1 MEEKDPTELIREV
14 QSEQQQ
20 RRERAVSALEW
31 FLDGRVGEFYPR
43 DEVAETLSA
52 VLDVETPVADTAIAD
67 VVGDVVD
74 PVQQVVKDRSRY
86 VGILDYRVFEDA
98 GAYGY
103 VDFDDR
109 KGKRKRVVCAR
120 CVEKH
125 DYDELVRHATQGEG
139 TVPPDATW
147 DALVDVVTD
156 HYTEAHTH
164 PPDQI
169 EPGASLVNGTTVG
182 GNTAYHTGNL
192 ADRGAVNFTPSTNN
206 QTIPEGYHNGNGTVE
221 GDADLAGGNIK
232 NGVSIFG
239 VTGSLDTNYTT
250 TVTDG
255 TGTTIDTFSQG
266 GDETYQVNTSVN
278 EGPTKTITV
287 IGRATT
293 DSQGESEDTTF
304 TYTAPPNLNGDADY
318 TFNGSASFRRILVNG
333 TEVENK
339 DSPDTGT
346 ISVSTGDEVKL
357 RQGINFGNSGGQTV
371 ETLVTFNMFSNPTA
385 SIDGVFQV

>member
-1 MEEKDPTELIREV
+1 MEQKDATELIREV

-31 FLDGRVGEFYPR
+31 FLDGRVGKFYPR
-43 DEVAETLSA
+43 DKVAEALSA
-52 VLDVETPVADTAIAD
+52 ALDVETPVADTAIAD

-74 PVQQVVKDRSRY
+74 PVQQVMKDRSRY
-86 VGILDYRVFEDA
+86 VGILDYRVFEEA

-109 KGKRKRVVCAR
+109 KGERKRVVCAR
-120 CVEKH
+120 CVEKY

-139 TVPPDATW
+139 TAPPDATW
-147 DALVDVVTD
+147 DTLVDVVTD
-156 HYTEAHTH
+156 HYTDAHTH
-164 PPDQI
+164 SPDQI
-169 EPGASLVNGTTVG
+169 EPGASLVNGTTIG
-182 GNTAYHTGNL
+182 GNTAFHTGNL

-206 QTIPEGYHNGNGTVE
+206 QTIPKGFHNGNGTVE
-221 GDADLAGGNIK
+221 GDGNLVGGNIK

-255 TGTTIDTFSQG
+255 TGATISSFSQSR
-266 GDETYQVNTSVN
+266 DETYQVNTSVD

-287 IGRATT
+287 IGRVTT
-293 DSQGESEDTTF
+293 DNQGDADNTSF

-318 TFNGSASFRRILVNG
+318 TYNGNADFRTISRNG
-333 TEVENK
+333 TIIEDT
-339 DSPDTGT
+339 DSPDNGSF
-346 ISVSTGDEVKL
+346 SVSTGDQIKL
-357 RQGINFGNSGGQTV
+357 EQGINFGDAGGQTV

-385 SIDGVFQV
+385 NIDSVFQV